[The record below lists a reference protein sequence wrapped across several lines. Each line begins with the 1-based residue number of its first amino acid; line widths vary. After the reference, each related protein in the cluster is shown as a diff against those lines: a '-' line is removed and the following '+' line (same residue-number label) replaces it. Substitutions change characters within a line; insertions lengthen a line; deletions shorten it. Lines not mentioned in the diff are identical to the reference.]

1 MHSYSLFIKTLLQVS
16 AFLTLV
22 LCLVWPSI
30 HVYSVSR
37 ILSRSRTH
45 TVKTLPILKVPP
57 CVLKSDLH
65 LWHEPVMFWMKDKP
79 CTFSVIC
86 TYYVSFSPCTK
97 ANVGTKM
104 WLELVSYCTITNYYK
119 TSDLKW
125 HRYITL
131 FFHRSRLT
139 QVSKGWNHE
148 RCQQYCFP
156 YPCLFQ
162 LLETASSFGS
172 WSPLSIFKASTVI
185 SFWFLLL
192 SSHLFLWLQSG
203 KVFHFLGVTP
213 NHICK
218 VSLATYGNTFVSSR
232 AWSRLDWHRFSLAF
246 LHF

>member
-1 MHSYSLFIKTLLQVS
+1 MLQVS
-16 AFLTLV
+16 AFLTLI
-22 LCLVWPSI
+22 LCLIWPSI
-30 HVYSVSR
+30 HVYSMSR

-97 ANVGTKM
+97 ATM

-131 FFHRSRLT
+131 FFHRS
-139 QVSKGWNHE
+139 QVWHKSQKAEIMKGVS
-148 RCQQYCFP
+148 C
-156 YPCLFQ
+156 
-162 LLETASSFGS
+162 TASHTHVFSSFWRLPLPLAPGPLYPFSKPALSYLSDPTFVITSLSMTTVRKGFPLFGS
-172 WSPLSIFKASTVI
+172 HP
-185 SFWFLLL
+185 
-192 SSHLFLWLQSG
+192 
-203 KVFHFLGVTP
+203 
-213 NHICK
+213 
-218 VSLATYGNTFVSSR
+218 
-232 AWSRLDWHRFSLAF
+232 
-246 LHF
+246 